1 MRYIISALLFLLIAS
16 ASGYA
21 DVELA
26 EKLEELKPKKKIKG
40 GDKAFEM
47 GSYINAVKYYHS
59 AFKDKKGSLSLMHKL
74 AESYRLMRDYQTSLK
89 WYKKLD
95 EEKGEDS
102 DNYILTKYYLA
113 LMQKMTGNY
122 NKAKENFTSFIDNY
136 EGDNKDRYKKIVAMQ
151 KSGCE
156 FGNKTTSNPEKVEF
170 ELPEGNINN
179 ALSEYA
185 PHLLK
190 EDKMMFS
197 SLQSDTA
204 INLTKQEKN
213 YTSKIYT
220 SEKEDGK
227 WKYVKKLPEPIN
239 DDDMHVG
246 NGVYGPDGKVL
257 YFTKC
262 KQKKKQAKNYNCDIY
277 KSEKEDGEWQSPDK
291 LGNSINS
298 ADFNS
303 QPYPVKTKEGKEILY
318 FVQQDYND
326 KASNKDIYYAVKKDN
341 GSYEDAQSVGD
352 SINTILDEV
361 TPFYDKENEK
371 LYFSSEGHNSIGGLD
386 VFAAKGSENSWQE
399 VENLGYPTNTP
410 NDELYYILQDSKEKG
425 FLVSNKPGGPA
436 PDSFNFSTCCDDIF
450 AFDIINEVTLKAYA
464 YEKGDMDKKPMGNVN
479 VSIYTLQ
486 DDNMTFMDNLTTQ
499 KNAKFQFTV
508 DPRVDYKVRLQKDR
522 FLTVEDTLA
531 LTNRENVPDT
541 IEKAYPMERIR
552 VDKLILS
559 RVYYDFDKSNI
570 QGQYSSRLDTVINVL
585 NENEGFSVELVGHT
599 DHMGTDKYNMKLG
612 ENRANA
618 AKDYLMDNGVKEER
632 IIVTSKGESTPIAPN
647 DKENGADNPDGRAKN
662 RRVEYKFY
670 SADDE
675 PIKVEYKDNYPDMD

>member
-1 MRYIISALLFLLIAS
+1 MRYILSALLFLLMAGS
-16 ASGYA
+16 SGYA
-21 DVELA
+21 DVDLA

-40 GDKAFEM
+40 GDKAFDK

-59 AFKDKKGSLSLMHKL
+59 ALKDKKGNLYIMHKL

-95 EEKGEDS
+95 EKKGDDS
-102 DNYILTKYYLA
+102 DKYLFTTYYLA
-113 LMQKMTGNY
+113 LMQKRTGNFSQ
-122 NKAKENFTSFIDNY
+122 AKENFTKFIDNY
-136 EGDNKDRYKKIVAMQ
+136 GGDNKDYYKQVVKMK
-151 KSGCE
+151 KSGCD
-156 FGNKTTSNPEKVEF
+156 FGEKTTSNPEKVEM

-179 ALSEYA
+179 ALTEFA
-185 PHLLK
+185 PRVISK
-190 EDKMMFS
+190 DKMMFS
-197 SLQSDTA
+197 SLLSDTA
-204 INLTKQEKN
+204 INLTNQKKN
-213 YTSKIYT
+213 YTSSIYT

-227 WKYVKKLPEPIN
+227 WQYVNKLPEVIN
-239 DDDMHVG
+239 DKKMHVG
-246 NGVYGPDGKVL
+246 NGVYGPDGDVL

-262 KQKKKQAKNYNCDIY
+262 KQKKNQAKDYKCNIY
-277 KSEKEDGEWQSPDK
+277 TSKKKDGEWQKPNK
-291 LGNSINS
+291 LGKSINS

-352 SINTILDEV
+352 SINTVLDEV
-361 TPFYDKENEK
+361 TPFYDKKNET

-386 VFAAKGSENSWQE
+386 VFAAKGSEDSWKN
-399 VENLGYPTNTP
+399 VHNLGFPTNTP
-410 NDELYYILQDSKEKG
+410 NDELYYVLDQSKEQG

-436 PDSFNFSTCCDDIF
+436 PDSFNFATCCDDIF
-450 AFDIINEVTLKAYA
+450 AFDIIHEVTLKAYA

-499 KNAKFQFTV
+499 ENTKFQFTV
-508 DPRVDYKVRLQKDR
+508 DPRVDYKVRLEKDR

-552 VDKLILS
+552 VDKLVLS
-559 RVYYDFDKSNI
+559 RVYYNFDKSNI
-570 QGQYSSRLDTVINVL
+570 QGKYSNRLDTIINVL
-585 NENEGFSVELVGHT
+585 NENEGFSVELIGHT

-618 AKDYLMDNGVKEER
+618 AKDYLLDHGIQEER
-632 IIVTSKGESTPIAPN
+632 IVVTSKGESTPIAPN
-647 DKENGADNPDGRAKN
+647 DKENGADNPQGRAKN

-675 PIKVEYKDNYPDMD
+675 PIKVEYKDQFPDID